1 MLSCHLVIEIFDLLP
16 LDSFLR
22 IFFLRRPKITQNTFL
37 AFPIIIIS
45 SWQEQKPLT
54 FPIIFHLFS
63 LHCQLYEDLLQLL
76 VDKIDAELL
85 EAVLLED
92 LKAVDVEDADAE
104 HLLL

>member
-1 MLSCHLVIEIFDLLP
+1 MLLCLCHLVIEVFNLLP
-16 LDSFLR
+16 LDSFLC
-22 IFFLRRPKITQNTFL
+22 IFFLGRTKSLTNTENKFL

-45 SWQEQKPLT
+45 RP
-54 FPIIFHLFS
+54 HLLC

-76 VDKIDAELL
+76 IDKVDAELL

-92 LKAVDVEDADAE
+92 LEPVDVEDADAE

>member
-1 MLSCHLVIEIFDLLP
+1 MIKIVVIGVTLLSCYCVCVTLLLKYSISFHLIP
-16 LDSFLR
+16 SC
-22 IFFLRRPKITQNTFL
+22 
-37 AFPIIIIS
+37 AYS
-45 SWQEQKPLT
+45 SWGEQKSLT
-54 FPIIFHLFS
+54 IILRTSSWLFHLLCF
-63 LHCQLYEDLLQLL
+63 HCQLYEDLLQLL